1 MKLKRGS
8 FILVSILVVMA
19 FLVVGCGK
27 SPETSGQAEDNSWKA
42 VQDRGE
48 LIVGLCAQYPPFES
62 INEET
67 KEIEGFD
74 VDLANAIGKEL
85 GVKVNIQDAEWE
97 ALLGGVSKGDYDVLI
112 TCMSKK
118 KRSANINMSDVYY
131 ELNEIIVV
139 KKDNDSIKTA
149 EDLKGK
155 VVGVQTA
162 TSSEQAVDSLTGLKE
177 VRRYNRNP
185 EAFIDLENDRID
197 AVVVGYAYAATQL
210 KNKSEL
216 KIINTPVGETSEIV
230 MITKKGADELTAKL
244 NEALAA
250 VKANGEYDKAYDKW
264 LKL

>member
-112 TCMSKK
+112 TCMSR
-118 KRSANINMSDVYY
+118 RSAGANINMSDVYY
-131 ELNEIIVV
+131 RRDEIIVV
-139 KKDNDSIKTA
+139 KKDNDSIKRRKT
-149 EDLKGK
+149 LRK

-162 TSSEQAVDSLTGLKE
+162 QFRTGSGQS
-177 VRRYNRNP
+177 NRI
-185 EAFIDLENDRID
+185 ER
-197 AVVVGYAYAATQL
+197 G
-210 KNKSEL
+210 
-216 KIINTPVGETSEIV
+216 
-230 MITKKGADELTAKL
+230 
-244 NEALAA
+244 
-250 VKANGEYDKAYDKW
+250 
-264 LKL
+264 

>member
-118 KRSANINMSDVYY
+118 EAAGANINMSDVYY

-139 KKDNDSIKTA
+139 KKDNDSIKRRKT
-149 EDLKGK
+149 
-155 VVGVQTA
+155 
-162 TSSEQAVDSLTGLKE
+162 LKE
-177 VRRYNRNP
+177 
-185 EAFIDLENDRID
+185 
-197 AVVVGYAYAATQL
+197 G
-210 KNKSEL
+210 
-216 KIINTPVGETSEIV
+216 G
-230 MITKKGADELTAKL
+230 GADCHQFRTAWT
-244 NEALAA
+244 
-250 VKANGEYDKAYDKW
+250 V
-264 LKL
+264 